1 MNNNLVEQAHHSIH
15 HVHELI
21 HRVFTDEDGAG
32 EASLTPLMEVFAEHF
47 SMITTS
53 AAVIGRVQVEQLF
66 KGAVGARKG
75 LEIMISDLH
84 TVWHEGVTVALRY
97 KETHRLNDVETARI
111 SLAILRVQHD
121 HVQWVYL
128 HETDVRPVAPVI
140 RI

>member
-32 EASLTPLMEVFAEHF
+32 EATLTPLMEVFAEHF
-47 SMITTS
+47 SMVTTS
-53 AAVIGRVQVEQLF
+53 AAVIGHVQVEQLF

-84 TVWHEGVTVALRY
+84 TVWHEGATVALRY
-97 KETHRLNDVETARI
+97 KETHRLNQRETSRI
-111 SLAILRVQHD
+111 SVAILRVQHHD
-121 HVQWVYL
+121 VQWLYL
-128 HETDVRPVAPVI
+128 HETPLSQETPA
-140 RI
+140 